1 MSPRIVRR
9 RGAAPATARLPPG
22 PRVAW
27 VDAAGGVAGDMLL
40 GACLDALAR
49 RAGRDP
55 AATARA
61 FLAGLARRLGLR
73 GVRFAAAEVRRGGFR
88 GLHLEVRI
96 DPHAHPHE
104 RSPAQ
109 VAAILRRA
117 RLSPAVRAAALAV
130 FARLAA
136 AEAEAH
142 GKPVARIH
150 LHEVGAVDA
159 IVDVVG
165 TVAALEA
172 LGVGTL
178 HGSVLPLGTGT
189 VRAAH
194 GELPLPAPAAALLL
208 RGLPVR
214 GVPVHGETVTPTG
227 AALVATLG
235 TSFGAMPAMT
245 VETLGV
251 GAGRHD
257 RPGIANLTRLFVGRP
272 APDTSTAAVG
282 GGGTGELLVEAN
294 IDDMAPELYDHA
306 LERLFEAGALDAFV
320 TPILM
325 KKGRPAHTLSVLV
338 ERAKLEPVLRA
349 LFRETTSIGCR
360 LLAVEK
366 RALDRRSVEV
376 RTPWGTVPV
385 KLSLLGD
392 EVLGRRPE
400 YDACRRLARAAGV
413 PLRAVI
419 EAATSAAGRL
429 GPPGGARRRTK
440 GGRR

>member
-1 MSPRIVRR
+1 MSRSAVRAGGGRGSAGAPR
-9 RGAAPATARLPPG
+9 PAG
-22 PRVAW
+22 PNVGW

-40 GACLDALAR
+40 AACLDALAR

-61 FLAGLARRLGLR
+61 FLRDLARRLGLR
-73 GVRFAAAEVRRGGFR
+73 GVRFAVAETRRGGFR
-88 GLHLEVRI
+88 GLHVEVRVE
-96 DPHAHPHE
+96 PAAHPAE
-104 RSPAQ
+104 RTPAQ
-109 VAAILRRA
+109 VAAIIRRA
-117 RLSPAVRAAALAV
+117 RITPAARAAAQAV

-142 GKPVARIH
+142 GKPVSRIH

-165 TVAALEA
+165 VVTALQA

-178 HGSVLPLGTGT
+178 CGSTLPLGTGT

-214 GVPVHGETVTPTG
+214 GVPVDGETVTPTG
-227 AALVATLG
+227 AALLATLG
-235 TSFGAMPAMT
+235 RSFGPMPPMV

-272 APDTSTAAVG
+272 APAAG
-282 GGGTGELLVEAN
+282 AAAEAGELLVEAN
-294 IDDMAPELYDHA
+294 IDDMAPDLYDHA

-320 TPILM
+320 TPIVM
-325 KKGRPAHTLSVLV
+325 KKGRPAHRLSVLV
-338 ERAKLEPVLRA
+338 ERAKLEPVLTA

-360 LLAVEK
+360 LIAVEK
-366 RALDRRSVEV
+366 RALERVSVEV
-376 RTPWGTVPV
+376 ATPWGSVPV
-385 KLSLLGD
+385 KLSMLAG

-413 PLRAVI
+413 PLRAVV
-419 EAATSAAGRL
+419 ETATAAAKDAAPGSRRARGR
-429 GPPGGARRRTK
+429 
-440 GGRR
+440 GRR

>member
-1 MSPRIVRR
+1 MSRLAGRSGGGRGLAETPRL
-9 RGAAPATARLPPG
+9 AG
-22 PRVAW
+22 PNVGW

-49 RAGRDP
+49 RDGRDP
-55 AATARA
+55 AATARG
-61 FLAGLARRLGLR
+61 FLRDLARRLGLR
-73 GVRFAAAEVRRGGFR
+73 GVRFLATETRRGGFR
-88 GLHLEVRI
+88 GLHVEVRI
-96 DPHAHPHE
+96 AEAAHPPE
-104 RSPAQ
+104 RTPAQ
-109 VAAILRRA
+109 VAAIVRRA
-117 RLSPAVRAAALAV
+117 RITPPARAAALAV
-130 FARLAA
+130 FTRLAA

-142 GKPVARIH
+142 GKPVSRIH

-165 TVAALEA
+165 VVTALEA

-178 HGSVLPLGTGT
+178 CGSVLPLGTGT

-214 GVPVHGETVTPTG
+214 GVPVDGETVTPTG
-227 AALVATLG
+227 AALLSTLG
-235 TSFGAMPAMT
+235 RSFGPMPAMV

-272 APDTSTAAVG
+272 APAAGATAE
-282 GGGTGELLVEAN
+282 TGEVLVEAN

-320 TPILM
+320 TPIVM

-338 ERAKLEPVLRA
+338 ERAKLEPVLTA

-366 RALDRRSVEV
+366 RALERVSVEV
-376 RTPWGTVPV
+376 STPWGPVPV
-385 KLSLLGD
+385 KLSRLGG
-392 EVLGRRPE
+392 EVFGRRPE

-419 EAATSAAGRL
+419 EAATMAAAKIGATGQARARGR
-429 GPPGGARRRTK
+429 
-440 GGRR
+440 GRR

>member
-1 MSPRIVRR
+1 MSP
-9 RGAAPATARLPPG
+9 AAPRREVRPAVPPLPPG

-40 GACLDALAR
+40 AACLDALAR
-49 RAGRDP
+49 RDGRDP
-55 AATARA
+55 ATTARA
-61 FLAGLARRLGLR
+61 FLRDLARRLGLR

-88 GLHLEVRI
+88 GLHLDVHI

-104 RSPAQ
+104 RTPAQ
-109 VAAILRRA
+109 VATIVRRG

-142 GKPVARIH
+142 GKPLSRIH

-165 TVAALEA
+165 TAAALER
-172 LGVGTL
+172 LGVGAL
-178 HGSVLPLGTGT
+178 HGSVLPQGLGT

-194 GELPLPAPAAALLL
+194 GVLPLPAPAAALLL

-214 GVPVHGETVTPTG
+214 GVPVEGETVTPTG

-235 TSFGAMPAMT
+235 SSFGPMPAMT

-257 RPGIANLTRLFVGRP
+257 RPGLANLTRLFVGRP
-272 APDTSTAAVG
+272 APTAAATAG
-282 GGGTGELLVEAN
+282 GGGSGEVLVEAN
-294 IDDMAPELYDHA
+294 IDDMTPELYDHA

-320 TPILM
+320 APILM

-338 ERAKLEPVLRA
+338 ERAKLEPVLRT

-366 RALDRRSVEV
+366 RALDRRSVDV
-376 RTPWGTVPV
+376 HTPWGMIPV
-385 KLSLLGD
+385 KLSLLGG

-413 PLRAVI
+413 PLRAVV
-419 EAATSAAGRL
+419 EAATAAAGRL
-429 GPPGGARRRTK
+429 APPA
-440 GGRR
+440 GGRRRSKGGPR

>member
-1 MSPRIVRR
+1 MRR
-9 RGAAPATARLPPG
+9 TATRSGVGRPVGLLPPG
-22 PRVAW
+22 PRAAW

-49 RAGRDP
+49 RDGRDP

-61 FLAGLARRLGLR
+61 FLRDLARRLGLR

-88 GLHLEVRI
+88 GLQLEVRI
-96 DPHAHPHE
+96 DARAHPHE
-104 RSPAQ
+104 RTPGQ
-109 VAAILRRA
+109 VAAIVRRA
-117 RLSPAVRAAALAV
+117 RFSPAVRAAVLAV

-142 GKPVARIH
+142 GKPVSRIH

-178 HGSVLPLGTGT
+178 HGSVLPQGTGT

-214 GVPVHGETVTPTG
+214 GVAVDGETVTPTG
-227 AALVATLG
+227 AALVATLAG
-235 TSFGAMPAMT
+235 SFGAMPAMT
-245 VETLGV
+245 VEALGV
-251 GAGRHD
+251 GAGTHD

-272 APDTSTAAVG
+272 APAAGTGAVG
-282 GGGTGELLVEAN
+282 GGGGEVLVEAN
-294 IDDMAPELYDHA
+294 IDDMTPELYDHA

-338 ERAKLEPVLRA
+338 ERAKLEPVLTA

-360 LLAVEK
+360 LIEVQK
-366 RALDRRSVEV
+366 RALERAAVDV
-376 RTPWGTVPV
+376 RTPWGTIPV
-385 KLSLLGD
+385 KLSLLGG

-413 PLRAVI
+413 PLRAVV
-419 EAATSAAGRL
+419 EAATAAAGRL
-429 GPPGGARRRTK
+429 VTPARRRPGP
-440 GGRR
+440 GGSRR